1 MSDALFYEEQA
12 VRDSRK
18 TRAVEALTLKMSVH
32 PYAHD
37 SMSLKQ
43 QQSSPGLIVAAR
55 SFEVR
60 GGMFILVVKKRLSGN
75 RDLEF
80 LSKRD
85 SLAAA
90 QPVPTTC
97 RVGRC
102 KKGTV
107 TLVETC
113 AELFGTMSALRGAG
127 NAVVLSRADFDRI
140 RTSALSLSATKAAK
154 PESAPVETARQRK
167 ARLRTE
173 RMLATE
179 AERTARIPMTRMERR
194 DAQKREDLLVK
205 ANRQRNEDLD
215 DAKKMRAMMNY
226 AVAVTIRDEQVK
238 EKKKRDELNR
248 LKEKRLDHMMEIARL
263 EAIHRQR
270 TTDEAKAS
278 LRAKDALV
286 IQAQIEARAEAR
298 RQKLRD
304 QQTEQEAMAA
314 RRAMLD
320 AQDREAEDARKANA
334 KRMLD
339 AVLEDNRNQIAYKK
353 ALRQKEIDED
363 LAIEAWQRA
372 QDAKE
377 AERERVQAEK
387 EAKKAALQKQMLD
400 SQVRAMDNLDQI
412 EHLRMRRAFEAQE
425 RKQRAI
431 ELEKARQQAAF
442 QKDLKRNH
450 RLQHRAK
457 ERLDRQQKVAAR
469 ARWEKDN
476 AAQKASLM
484 ATKRQQERTHVENAH
499 HVRILQEQI
508 DAKSTMRRTARTNFH
523 KMGAETNRVMKQ
535 SMQRVEDLKVSRIAE
550 LKARGVPE
558 KYLSE
563 LINFDP
569 SKAISQ
575 DYKRGK

>member
-1 MSDALFYEEQA
+1 
-12 VRDSRK
+12 
-18 TRAVEALTLKMSVH
+18 
-32 PYAHD
+32 
-37 SMSLKQ
+37 
-43 QQSSPGLIVAAR
+43 
-55 SFEVR
+55 
-60 GGMFILVVKKRLSGN
+60 
-75 RDLEF
+75 
-80 LSKRD
+80 
-85 SLAAA
+85 
-90 QPVPTTC
+90 
-97 RVGRC
+97 
-102 KKGTV
+102 
-107 TLVETC
+107 
-113 AELFGTMSALRGAG
+113 
-127 NAVVLSRADFDRI
+127 
-140 RTSALSLSATKAAK
+140 
-154 PESAPVETARQRK
+154 
-167 ARLRTE
+167 
-173 RMLATE
+173 
-179 AERTARIPMTRMERR
+179 
-194 DAQKREDLLVK
+194 
-205 ANRQRNEDLD
+205 
-215 DAKKMRAMMNY
+215 
-226 AVAVTIRDEQVK
+226 
-238 EKKKRDELNR
+238 
-248 LKEKRLDHMMEIARL
+248 
-263 EAIHRQR
+263 
-270 TTDEAKAS
+270 
-278 LRAKDALV
+278 
-286 IQAQIEARAEAR
+286 
-298 RQKLRD
+298 
-304 QQTEQEAMAA
+304 MAA

-523 KMGAETNRVMKQ
+523 KMGAETNRVRKQ